1 MLAGGMRFFTYDLES
16 VLPIRTWREL
26 LFPVKGL
33 KSVSGT
39 PEASGPPQLAAPVLE
54 QLREIFAAAVEPCIS
69 GQRLQEPSGS
79 GEKDCLGENVL
90 PQLLEKATGRELV
103 NSTCGP

>member
-33 KSVSGT
+33 KSVSR
-39 PEASGPPQLAAPVLE
+39 ERRRRWPPSL
-54 QLREIFAAAVEPCIS
+54 QLRCWS
-69 GQRLQEPSGS
+69 S
-79 GEKDCLGENVL
+79 
-90 PQLLEKATGRELV
+90 
-103 NSTCGP
+103 